1 MENSGLQERF
11 ITYLGGYKKLIVK
24 VASAYCFET
33 EDRKDLIQEIS
44 LQLWKAYPGYDASV
58 ALSTWTYRIALNVSI
73 SFLRKEISRSKKV
86 EQYQQ
91 QRDILEWSNPV
102 MDERLEQLY
111 RIIDQLQPL
120 DKALIISESGRM
132 QKHRNRGRDGY
143 VADQRIHQTASDQG
157 ATKIICSNRK
167 KS

>member
-120 DKALIISESGRM
+120 DKALIILSLEGCKNTEIADVMGMSPTNVST
-132 QKHRNRGRDGY
+132 KLHRIRE
-143 VADQRIHQTASDQG
+143 QL
-157 ATKIICSNRK
+157 
-167 KS
+167 KSFFKS